1 MELKDYVK
9 DIYLGLNKKE
19 TRHTSND
26 KTFCYELLTIKAINN
41 KFINKNMLG
50 IYENLTKIDE
60 KFLTKSGDIIICSKP
75 PYNVVLIDSDNEGI
89 LVPSN
94 FIILRN
100 ADIDKEYLYNYL
112 NLLGSNMKFDK
123 KDENTNITKTD
134 IEQVKIIIDD
144 KKIKKISELC
154 SKINKRQKAYGKLLD
169 NDQELIKMV
178 YLKGG
183 IDLENE

>member
-1 MELKDYVK
+1 MKLEDCVK
-9 DIYLGLNKKE
+9 EIYLGLNKKE

-26 KTFCYELLTIKAINN
+26 KTICYKLLTIKSVNN
-41 KFINKNMLG
+41 KFINTDALG
-50 IYENLTKIDE
+50 TYEDLTKIDE
-60 KFLTKSGDIIICSKP
+60 KFLTKTGDIIICSKP
-75 PYNVVLIDSDNEGI
+75 PYNVILIESDNEGI

-94 FIILRN
+94 FIILR
-100 ADIDKEYLYNYL
+100 DIDINKDYLYNYL
-112 NLLGSNMKFDK
+112 NLLGSNMKLDK
-123 KDENTNITKTD
+123 EDENTNITKTD
-134 IEQVKIIIDD
+134 IEQIKITIDD
-144 KKIKKISELC
+144 KVMKKISELC